1 MTHLGFHKLPFRMV
15 SHISLATEH
24 MAAYK
29 AETPKGD
36 IVIQTRT
43 RKLKNGEFGKSSRV
57 YVFRD
62 KEYKTIDELLKDYNG
77 TE

>member
-1 MTHLGFHKLPFRMV
+1 MTHKEFHKLPCTLL

-24 MAAYK
+24 LAAYK

-36 IVIQTRT
+36 VVIHTCTR
-43 RKLKNGEFGKSSRV
+43 RLKNGEFGKSSRT
-57 YVFRD
+57 YIFRN
-62 KEYKTIDELLKDYNG
+62 KEYKSVDELLEDYNG